1 MWFHLYPTPTC
12 LGIKGL
18 VVVVVVVVV
27 VATRAS
33 NVSVTVITG
42 K

>member
-18 VVVVVVVVV
+18 VVVVVIV